1 MKEEYQQFVSNQ
13 VEKIEPNSQQV
24 MMMGGALVGF
34 NVLLMVFVSLY
45 WINPAIHQYISG
57 SPL

>member
-1 MKEEYQQFVSNQ
+1 MKEEYQQFIANE
-13 VEKIEPNSQQV
+13 VEQIEPNSQQV

-45 WINPAIHQYISG
+45 WMNPAIHQYISG
-57 SPL
+57 RPL